1 MMVEEMIQNILRI
14 LEEILMFCRMRKCQ
28 REQRCQRGLDNS
40 PTNSFH
46 LHNLRLSAWTPVI
59 FQAFL
64 TPSTLVT
71 LIKVAEYNVCASE

>member
-14 LEEILMFCRMRKCQ
+14 LEQILMFCRMRKCQ

-46 LHNLRLSAWTPVI
+46 LHNLRFSAMDTCDISSLPD
-59 FQAFL
+59 
-64 TPSTLVT
+64 TLNSCD
-71 LIKVAEYNVCASE
+71 INKGS